1 MAVRLRLKRFGRKKN
16 PFYRLVAAN
25 STAARNGKTIEE
37 LGTYNPLAQPA
48 QFVFDRERLD
58 YWMSNGALPSE
69 TVHRLLSK
77 EGVLPAIEKKTKF
90 HGVAKKDRPSDKK

>member
-1 MAVRLRLKRFGRKKN
+1 MAVRLRLKRIGRKKS

-48 QFVFDRERLD
+48 QFQFDKERLE
-58 YWMSNGALPSE
+58 YWMSNGALPTE

-77 EGVLPAIEKKTKF
+77 EGILPEIKKETKF
-90 HGVAKKDRPSDKK
+90 HGVAKKDRQTDKK